1 VYKQIIVIRTDLDMG
16 KGKLAAQCCHAS
28 LGAYKK
34 ALKQHPEFV
43 KAWETEGQQKVVL
56 KVTSSE
62 QLIEHFQHAKDKGFP
77 VDMIRDA
84 GRTQIEPG
92 TITCFAVGPWKEE
105 ELDQIYGE
113 LKLL

>member
-1 VYKQIIVIRTDLDMG
+1 MYKQIIVIRTDLDMG

-34 ALKQHPEFV
+34 TLREHPEIV
-43 KAWETEGQQKVVL
+43 KHWELEGQQKVVL
-56 KVTSSE
+56 KVTSGE
-62 QLIEHFQHAKDKGFP
+62 QLIENFQHAKDKGFP

-84 GRTQIEPG
+84 GRTQIDPG
-92 TITCFAVGPWKEE
+92 TITCFAAGPWKEE
-105 ELDQIYGE
+105 ELDQIYGK